1 MSENNTT
8 ELNMFNYINDLRKES
23 KMESNLLHKRISD
36 MKDELMSEMKS
47 MRQEQQ
53 EINKKMDQRVHN
65 LEKWKWSIVGGA
77 IVLGFL
83 ISLGMNLTKLFT

>member
-1 MSENNTT
+1 
-8 ELNMFNYINDLRKES
+8 
-23 KMESNLLHKRISD
+23 MESDLLHKRISD
-36 MKDELMSEMKS
+36 MKDELMEQMKS

-53 EINKKMDQRVHN
+53 EINQKMEQRVTN

-83 ISLGMNLTKLFT
+83 ISLGMNLTKILT

>member
-1 MSENNTT
+1 MSEKIDLF
-8 ELNMFNYINDLRKES
+8 EYINDLRKEN
-23 KMESNLLHKRISD
+23 KMECDLLHKRISD
-36 MKDELMSEMKS
+36 MKDELLDQMKS

-53 EINKKMDQRVHN
+53 EINQKMEQRVTN

-83 ISLGMNLTKLFT
+83 ISLGMNLTKIIT

>member
-1 MSENNTT
+1 
-8 ELNMFNYINDLRKES
+8 
-23 KMESNLLHKRISD
+23 MEQ
-36 MKDELMSEMKS
+36 MKS

-53 EINKKMDQRVHN
+53 EINQKMEQRVTN

-83 ISLGMNLTKLFT
+83 ISLGMNLTKILT

>member
-1 MSENNTT
+1 
-8 ELNMFNYINDLRKES
+8 
-23 KMESNLLHKRISD
+23 MESDLLHKRISD
-36 MKDELMSEMKS
+36 MKDELLDQMKA

-53 EINKKMDQRVHN
+53 EINQKMEQRVTN

-83 ISLGMNLTKLFT
+83 ISLGMNLTKILS

>member
-1 MSENNTT
+1 M
-8 ELNMFNYINDLRKES
+8 
-23 KMESNLLHKRISD
+23 HKRISD
-36 MKDELMSEMKS
+36 MKDELLDQMKA

-53 EINKKMDQRVHN
+53 EINQKMEQRVTN

-83 ISLGMNLTKLFT
+83 ISLGMNLTKILT

>member
-1 MSENNTT
+1 MSDDVNLFE
-8 ELNMFNYINDLRKES
+8 YINDLRKES
-23 KMESNLLHKRISD
+23 KMESDLLHKRISD

-53 EINKKMDQRVHN
+53 QINHKMEQRVLN
-65 LEKWKWSIVGGA
+65 LERWKWSIVGGA

-83 ISLGMNLTKLFT
+83 ISLGMNLTKILS

>member
-1 MSENNTT
+1 MSDDINLFE
-8 ELNMFNYINDLRKES
+8 YINDLRKES
-23 KMESNLLHKRISD
+23 KMESDLLHRRISD
-36 MKDELMSEMKS
+36 MKDELMAEIKA

-53 EINKKMDQRVHN
+53 EINQKMEQRVTN

-83 ISLGMNLTKLFT
+83 ISLGMNLTKILT

>member
-1 MSENNTT
+1 
-8 ELNMFNYINDLRKES
+8 
-23 KMESNLLHKRISD
+23 

-53 EINKKMDQRVHN
+53 EVNHKMEQRVTS
-65 LEKWKWSIVGGA
+65 LEKWKWSIIGGA

-83 ISLGMNLTKLFT
+83 ISLGMNLTKILS

>member
-1 MSENNTT
+1 MSEKIDLY
-8 ELNMFNYINDLRKES
+8 EYINDLRKEN
-23 KMESNLLHKRISD
+23 KMESDLLHKRISD
-36 MKDELMSEMKS
+36 MKDELMEQMKS

-53 EINKKMDQRVHN
+53 EINQKMEQRVTN

-83 ISLGMNLTKLFT
+83 ISLGMNLTKILT

>member
-1 MSENNTT
+1 MSDKVDLFE
-8 ELNMFNYINDLRKES
+8 YINDLRKEN
-23 KMESNLLHKRISD
+23 KMESDLLHKRISD

-53 EINKKMDQRVHN
+53 EVNHKMEQRVTS
-65 LEKWKWSIVGGA
+65 LEKWKWSIIGGA

-83 ISLGMNLTKLFT
+83 ISIGMNLTKLFT

>member
-1 MSENNTT
+1 MSDKVDLFE
-8 ELNMFNYINDLRKES
+8 YINDLRKEN
-23 KMESNLLHKRISD
+23 KMESDLLHKRISD

-53 EINKKMDQRVHN
+53 EVNHKMEQRVTS
-65 LEKWKWSIVGGA
+65 LEKWKWSIIGGA

-83 ISLGMNLTKLFT
+83 ISLGMNLTKILS

>member
-1 MSENNTT
+1 MSDDVNLFE
-8 ELNMFNYINDLRKES
+8 YINDLRKES
-23 KMESNLLHKRISD
+23 KMESDLLHKRISD

-53 EINKKMDQRVHN
+53 QINHKMEQRVNN
-65 LEKWKWSIVGGA
+65 LERWKWSIVGGA

-83 ISLGMNLTKLFT
+83 ISLGMNLTKILS

>member
-1 MSENNTT
+1 M
-8 ELNMFNYINDLRKES
+8 
-23 KMESNLLHKRISD
+23 HKRISD
-36 MKDELMSEMKS
+36 MKDELLDQMKS

-53 EINKKMDQRVHN
+53 EINQKMEQRVTN

-83 ISLGMNLTKLFT
+83 ISLGMNLTKIIT

>member
-1 MSENNTT
+1 MSEKIDLF
-8 ELNMFNYINDLRKES
+8 EYINDLRKEN
-23 KMESNLLHKRISD
+23 KMEYDLLHKRISD
-36 MKDELMSEMKS
+36 MKDELLDQMKS

-53 EINKKMDQRVHN
+53 EINQKMEQRVTN

-83 ISLGMNLTKLFT
+83 ISLGMNLTKILT